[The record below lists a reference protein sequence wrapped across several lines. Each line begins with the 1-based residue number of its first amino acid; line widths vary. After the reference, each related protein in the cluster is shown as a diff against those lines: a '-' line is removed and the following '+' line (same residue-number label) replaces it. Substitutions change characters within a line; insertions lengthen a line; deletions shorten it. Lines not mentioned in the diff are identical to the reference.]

1 VGAEVQ
7 RVSRHSEVTDPS
19 PPADPRNTE
28 FGRWL
33 CGQRQ
38 LRGLSRSFVA
48 ARTRIPPERIERIER
63 GRGALGDDALGRGT
77 ARQLALAIGADPEE
91 ALARLGG
98 AGSAPSAR
106 AARGGSQPLA
116 LWTGVAGLVAAGAL
130 LYLGAH
136 WIERGAHP
144 WSARLP
150 SAVPWSA
157 RLPSVRSAA
166 HPGVVYRPDYVGDL
180 LQEPVPD
187 DAHLAGP
194 PARGREPRAPRN
206 GGREP
211 RAPRNG
217 GREPRAPRLSEGT
230 R

>member
-33 CGQRQ
+33 CEQRQ
-38 LRGLSRSFVA
+38 LRGLSRSFLA

-98 AGSAPSAR
+98 SGNAPPAR
-106 AARGGSQPLA
+106 AARRGARPLA
-116 LWTGVAGLVAAGAL
+116 LWSGGVAGLVAAGAL

-136 WIERGAHP
+136 WIER
-144 WSARLP
+144 
-150 SAVPWSA
+150 
-157 RLPSVRSAA
+157 SAA
-166 HPGVVYRPDYVGDL
+166 DKQPGVVYRTDYVGDL
-180 LQEPVPD
+180 LQEPIPD
-187 DAHLAGP
+187 DTQVAGSW
-194 PARGREPRAPRN
+194 
-206 GGREP
+206 
-211 RAPRNG
+211 
-217 GREPRAPRLSEGT
+217 LSDGT